1 MSRAGQ
7 RVMVCVLLL
16 LALAAGIAGYL
27 YYQFHAPT
35 GAAVR
40 HAESFQYRRVTVARP
55 PDGASDQYR

>member
-27 YYQFHAPT
+27 YYQFYAPT

-40 HAESFQYRRVTVARP
+40 HAESAMRHPAYA
-55 PDGASDQYR
+55 PDD